1 MANKLNGEKITNQD
15 IIEVGSLMPALGEI
29 FKTAQEV
36 REFQNV
42 SSGIHKRL
50 IEMKGSIIGQIQE
63 IDDNK
68 MANIASSVH
77 ILNLLVKD
85 LVGSK
90 KKAILG
96 DRQMTNELFA
106 LLRE

>member
-1 MANKLNGEKITNQD
+1 MGATDVESLLISPIVDSEGNLRGVVQMANKLNGEKITNQD

-50 IEMKGSIIGQIQE
+50 IEMKGSII
-63 IDDNK
+63 D
-68 MANIASSVH
+68 
-77 ILNLLVKD
+77 
-85 LVGSK
+85 
-90 KKAILG
+90 
-96 DRQMTNELFA
+96 
-106 LLRE
+106 